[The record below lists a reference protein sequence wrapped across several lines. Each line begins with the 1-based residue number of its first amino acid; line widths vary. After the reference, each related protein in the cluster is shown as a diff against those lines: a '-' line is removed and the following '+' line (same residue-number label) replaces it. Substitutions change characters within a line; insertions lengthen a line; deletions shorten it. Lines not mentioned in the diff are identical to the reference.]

1 MIEKL
6 NIINP
11 EFFLD
16 IKILEKNGN
25 LNKKKTIFIDNI
37 GLAEK
42 LNEKKPD
49 KIWPKKDKDINFIII
64 SSVLT
69 GAKGNVKVS
78 SIPKPMSINMSK
90 MKFNNF
96 GNEKNYRHYKDIL
109 KIILFDLYARI
120 ENQEFKEILKKIY
133 SF

>member
-1 MIEKL
+1 M
-6 NIINP
+6 
-11 EFFLD
+11 
-16 IKILEKNGN
+16 
-25 LNKKKTIFIDNI
+25 
-37 GLAEK
+37 
-42 LNEKKPD
+42 
-49 KIWPKKDKDINFIII
+49 
-64 SSVLT
+64 T